1 MMGVREW
8 KQNRIMAL
16 MLIKDLQYSENI
28 INNYVDVWNEYIH
41 NYNTGDSNAPDNE
54 RDGFIH

>member
-1 MMGVREW
+1 M
-8 KQNRIMAL
+8 KTKNRIMAL